1 MPEEKVFLI
10 DVWENIARGIWK
22 GPDRKESADR
32 NGPWG
37 GERGRKRRGRVG
49 GEPRECMGTKREHV
63 VNMERLDRN
72 M

>member
-1 MPEEKVFLI
+1 MGHGAEREGGREEEG
-10 DVWENIARGIWK
+10 W
-22 GPDRKESADR
+22 
-32 NGPWG
+32 
-37 GERGRKRRGRVG
+37 G